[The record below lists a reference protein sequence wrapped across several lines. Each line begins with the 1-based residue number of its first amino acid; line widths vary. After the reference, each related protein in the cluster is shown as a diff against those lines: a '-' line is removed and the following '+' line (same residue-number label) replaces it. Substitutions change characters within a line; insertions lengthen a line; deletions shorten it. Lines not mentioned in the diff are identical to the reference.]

1 MKRKR
6 RRSTTAVLNNEILP
20 TKMSSPS
27 TLPLSTHLHYLS
39 QCVDLAAQSPP
50 KPTNFRVGAI
60 LLLRLYPTGVNTRLK
75 ETILS
80 TGYTLELRGNTHAE
94 QCCFAKLASHHGVP
108 EEEVGE
114 ILEKKRD
121 EEGGEAQIELYVT
134 MEPCGKRL
142 SDNRPCVERI
152 IDTRRGGKCGID
164 RVYFGVKEPGTF
176 VGQSL
181 GCKKLDE
188 AGVPWKHIGGL
199 EDEILKVATAGHVE
213 EGKGSSWV
221 DEADQTVLVDRA
233 EEEARRGEP
242 IPRNPKK
249 RMMEG

>member
-1 MKRKR
+1 
-6 RRSTTAVLNNEILP
+6 
-20 TKMSSPS
+20 MSSPS
-27 TLPLSTHLHYLS
+27 TVPLSTHLQYLS
-39 QCVDLAAQSPP
+39 QCLELASQSPP

-60 LLLRLYPTGVNTRLK
+60 LLLRLYPTRVNPELK

-94 QCCFAKLASHHGVP
+94 QCCFAKLASHYGVP
-108 EEEVGE
+108 EEEVGKV
-114 ILEKKRD
+114 LEQKRK
-121 EEGGEAQIELYVT
+121 EEGGEAQMELYVT

-142 SDNRPCVERI
+142 SDNKPCVDRI
-152 IDTRRGGKCGID
+152 IETRKDGKCGID
-164 RVYFGVKEPGTF
+164 RIYFGVKEPGTF
-176 VGQSL
+176 VGQSQ

-188 AGVPWKHIGGL
+188 AGVQWNLIEGM
-199 EDEILKVATAGHVE
+199 EDEILKVATAGHE
-213 EGKGSSWV
+213 KKEKSSSWV
-221 DEADQTVLVDRA
+221 DKADQTVLVDRA